1 MIRRGSRKGRG
12 KNKGNHLDNENMLLT
27 AFFANEIFAAF
38 KKLIR
43 FSLLFYDQ

>member
-12 KNKGNHLDNENMLLT
+12 KNKGNHLDNENLLLSAFLVNEMLT
-27 AFFANEIFAAF
+27 AF

-43 FSLLFYDQ
+43 L